1 MTSSAPNLPT
11 SDKPTDAAKTA
22 ANPTTLDVLN
32 REFLIVRSR
41 LIDLAAAIDRVGRA
55 DGQVAEDPRWWQ
67 LQQAIGV
74 IASPDGNR
82 AERVQM
88 TFSLPYVENWQHEHG
103 V

>member
-1 MTSSAPNLPT
+1 MPNPI
-11 SDKPTDAAKTA
+11 A
-22 ANPTTLDVLN
+22 LDVFN
-32 REFLIVRSR
+32 REFLTMRCR

-55 DGQVAEDPRWWQ
+55 DGQVADDPRWRQ

-82 AERVQM
+82 TERVQM
-88 TFSLPYVENWQHEHG
+88 TFSLPYDKNWRHEYG

>member
-1 MTSSAPNLPT
+1 MP
-11 SDKPTDAAKTA
+11 
-22 ANPTTLDVLN
+22 NPTAFDVFN
-32 REFLIVRSR
+32 REFLTMRCR

-55 DGQVAEDPRWWQ
+55 EGQVGDDPRWRQ

-74 IASPDGNR
+74 IASPDSNR

-88 TFSLPYVENWQHEHG
+88 TFSLPYGENWRHEYG

>member
-1 MTSSAPNLPT
+1 MP
-11 SDKPTDAAKTA
+11 
-22 ANPTTLDVLN
+22 NPTAFDVFN
-32 REFLIVRSR
+32 REFLTMRCR

-55 DGQVAEDPRWWQ
+55 DGQVADDPRWRQ

-82 AERVQM
+82 AERVQT
-88 TFSLPYVENWQHEHG
+88 TFSLPYVENWRHEYG